1 MITRV
6 RPAQLAAWFAANAA
20 GTQPLVLDVR
30 EPWELQ
36 TASVRAEG
44 FELRAIPMGEIP
56 ARLGE
61 LPKDQPIACLCHH
74 GMRSMNVAAFLS
86 NTGLNTWPIFQGAS
100 MPGRQKSTPQ
110 CPATDG
116 LALGPAVFIPFV
128 QTL

>member
-6 RPAQLAAWFAANAA
+6 RPAELAAWFAANAA

-74 GMRSMNVAAFLS
+74 GRRSMAALMMLEQKGYTQLY
-86 NTGLNTWPIFQGAS
+86 NIRGGIAAWADLLPEI
-100 MPGRQKSTPQ
+100 GRY
-110 CPATDG
+110 
-116 LALGPAVFIPFV
+116 
-128 QTL
+128 

>member
-36 TASVRAEG
+36 TASVRAG
-44 FELRAIPMGEIP
+44 ISPMGMALSSNP
-56 ARLGE
+56 SARLGE

-74 GMRSMNVAAFLS
+74 GMRSMNVAAFLEQH
-86 NTGLNTWPIFQGAS
+86 GFEH
-100 MPGRQKSTPQ
+100 
-110 CPATDG
+110 
-116 LALGPAVFIPFV
+116 LANISGGIDAWSAEVDPAVPRY
-128 QTL
+128 

>member
-61 LPKDQPIACLCHH
+61 LPTPAHCLPVPPRHAQHERGGFLEQH
-74 GMRSMNVAAFLS
+74 GFEHLANIS
-86 NTGLNTWPIFQGAS
+86 GAS